1 MSNEWDEYAENWEQ
15 DAATANY
22 AQKAFEQLEERVSL
36 EGLKVLDFG
45 CGTGLL
51 TQKLSPL
58 AKEIVALDSSEK
70 MIEQLDAKELLNV
83 EPVVDELTRGLV
95 AYHPAFRGQF
105 DIVVASSV
113 CGFLDDFEESAKI
126 IHSLLNDGGLFIHWD
141 WLVDSD
147 SESYGLTQSQAKKA
161 LTKAKFSSVTID
173 TPFHVD
179 SDKGSLPVL
188 MGVAQK

>member
-15 DAATANY
+15 DASTAIY
-22 AQKAFEQLEERVSL
+22 AQKAFEELEKLVSL

-51 TQKLSPL
+51 SQKLSPL
-58 AKEIVALDSSEK
+58 VKEIVALDSSEK
-70 MIEQLDAKELLNV
+70 MIEQLDAKELPNV

-113 CGFLDDFEESAKI
+113 CGFLGNFDETAKVI
-126 IHSLLNDGGLFIHWD
+126 QSLLNEGGLFVHWD
-141 WLVDSD
+141 WL
-147 SESYGLTQSQAKKA
+147 SEKDEEGGMTPTHVLQV
-161 LTKAKFSSVTID
+161 LSSVGFDEVEVTTPFSID
-173 TPFHVD
+173 TPQG
-179 SDKGSLPVL
+179 KLTVL
-188 MGVAQK
+188 MAIAKK

>member
-15 DAATANY
+15 DASTAIY
-22 AQKAFEQLEERVSL
+22 AQKAFEELEKLVSL

-51 TQKLSPL
+51 SQKLSPL
-58 AKEIVALDSSEK
+58 VKEIVALDSSEK
-70 MIEQLDAKELLNV
+70 MIEQLDAKELPNV

-113 CGFLDDFEESAKI
+113 CGFLGNFDETAKVI
-126 IHSLLNDGGLFIHWD
+126 QSLLNEGGLFVHWD
-141 WLVDSD
+141 WLAENDKED
-147 SESYGLTQSQAKKA
+147 HGITIKRAKKT
-161 LTKAKFSSVTID
+161 LETSGFSSVTVE
-173 TPFHVD
+173 TPFTIE
-179 SDKGSLPVL
+179 SQKGDLPVL

>member
-15 DAATANY
+15 NAATADY
-22 AQKAFEQLEERVSL
+22 AHKAFEQLKERVSL

-58 AKEIVALDSSEK
+58 VKEIVALDSSEK
-70 MIEQLDAKELLNV
+70 MIEQLDAKELINV

-113 CGFLDDFEESAKI
+113 CGFLDNFEESARI
-126 IHSLLNDGGLFIHWD
+126 IHSLLNDGGFFIHWD
-141 WLVDSD
+141 WLVESD
-147 SESYGLTQSQAKKA
+147 EESNGLTQRKAKKV
-161 LTKAKFSSVTID
+161 LKKANFRRITID
-173 TPFHVD
+173 TPFNIE
-179 SDKGSLPVL
+179 SEKGLMPVL